1 MSLNAAAKASV
12 ALEHFVR
19 LNQSVFYHEPTT
31 SKSKSSTTPDPDVIF
46 LAGWMDAS
54 PRNLAKYT
62 AEYERLYPS
71 ARIIA
76 ITTTSIDAAFLPH
89 SSNLKRI
96 QPALEILCTLP
107 PESKVIVHFFSVGG
121 AWTTCLVAKGYHA
134 KTGRPLPVT
143 GMILDSTP
151 GRVKYAYTIRAFA
164 VALPK
169 HPILNALTNIGIRI
183 MFFLYIFAYWVS
195 GKPDLIART
204 RADLNNKAYFA
215 TDVKRLYVYSEADD
229 KVAWEFVE
237 EHIEEARGLGYTVQG
252 DRWVDSTHCGHLL
265 VDAERYW
272 RCVTSLWTSVS

>member
-1 MSLNAAAKASV
+1 MSSAS
-12 ALEHFVR
+12 
-19 LNQSVFYHEPTT
+19 
-31 SKSKSSTTPDPDVIF
+31 DPDLIF

-62 AEYERLYPS
+62 AGYERLYPS

-96 QPALEILCTLP
+96 QPALDILCTLP
-107 PESKVIVHFFSVGG
+107 SESKVLVHFFSVGG
-121 AWTTCLVAKGYHA
+121 AWTTCLVAKEYHA

-143 GMILDSTP
+143 GMVLDSTP

-169 HPILNALTNIGIRI
+169 QPILNALTNIGIRI
-183 MFFLYIFAYWVS
+183 MFFLYVFAYWVS

-215 TDVKRLYVYSEADD
+215 MDAKRLYVYSEADD

-237 EHIEEARGLGYTVQG
+237 EHIEEARGLGYTVEG
-252 DRWVDSTHCGHLL
+252 DRWLDSTHCGHLL

-272 RCVTSLWTSVS
+272 RCVTGLWESVS

>member
-1 MSLNAAAKASV
+1 MSSKATAKASV

-19 LNQSVFYHEPTT
+19 LNPSVFYHEPTT
-31 SKSKSSTTPDPDVIF
+31 SKSNSSTAPDPDFIF

-54 PRNLAKYT
+54 ARNLAKYT
-62 AEYERLYPS
+62 AGYETLYPS

-96 QPALEILCTLP
+96 QPAIDILHTLP
-107 PESKVIVHFFSVGG
+107 PESKVLVHFFSVGG
-121 AWTTCLVAKGYHA
+121 AWTTCLVAKAYLA

-143 GMILDSTP
+143 AMVLDSTP
-151 GRVKYAYTIRAFA
+151 GRVKYASTIRAFA

-195 GKPDLIART
+195 GKLDLIAQT
-204 RADLNNKAYFA
+204 RADLNNKSCFA
-215 TDVKRLYVYSEADD
+215 TDAKRLYVYSEADD
-229 KVAWEFVE
+229 KVAWGFVE
-237 EHIEEARGLGYTVQG
+237 EHMEEARGLGYMVEG

-272 RCVTSLWTSVS
+272 RGIMRLWESVS